1 MELGLKNR
9 VALVTGASKGLGR
22 ATAAALAAEGA
33 RVAVSSRSRERID
46 AAAAEIGA
54 LGLVHDSADLDGV
67 PRLIEAVEAELG
79 PIDVL
84 VANTGGPPPGADPL
98 GFTREQWEAAY
109 RDLVLAP
116 MAMIERVLPGM
127 RERGF
132 GRIVSVGSSSVRE
145 PIPGL
150 MLSNSHRAGLVGA
163 LKTIAR
169 EVARDGVTVNSVMP
183 GLIATERIV
192 QLAGSREA
200 AEDAGRSR
208 APAGRLGTPEEFG
221 AVAAFLCSER
231 AAYVTGTTVLVDGG
245 LTQSV

>member
-1 MELGLKNR
+1 MDLGLNGR

-22 ATAAALAAEGA
+22 ATAAALVAEGA

-46 AAAAEIGA
+46 AAAREIGA
-54 LGLVHDSADLDGV
+54 TGFVHDSADLDGV
-67 PRLIEAVEAELG
+67 AGLVGAVEAELG

-84 VANTGGPPPGADPL
+84 VASTGGPPPGADPL

-116 MAMIERVLPGM
+116 MALIERVVPGM
-127 RERGF
+127 RERGH
-132 GRIVSVGSSSVRE
+132 GRIVSVGSSAVRE

-150 MLSNSHRAGLVGA
+150 MLSNSHRAALTGA
-163 LKTIAR
+163 LKTLAR
-169 EVARDGVTVNSVMP
+169 EVARDGVTVNTLLP
-183 GLIATERIV
+183 GRFATDRAFAN
-192 QLAGSREA
+192 AGSREA
-200 AEDAGRSR
+200 AEEAARSGV
-208 APAGRLGTPEEFG
+208 PTGRLGTPEEFA
-221 AVAAFLCSER
+221 AVAVFLCSER